1 MSSCLINL
9 KSECT
14 SFIFSDSILVIG
26 GSGDGG
32 RKDTVELLSLETE
45 SRTLG
50 SFPKQIVGAVGT
62 MLGEFLKSTISSPPL
77 ELKIIKHLK
86 YISFAN

>member
-9 KSECT
+9 K

-50 SFPKQIVGAVGT
+50 KFPKAIYGAVGT
-62 MLGEFLKSTISSPPL
+62 TLGEFFVIDN
-77 ELKIIKHLK
+77 I
-86 YISFAN
+86 